1 MVDAVIVDVLMELA
15 TRVESVALF
24 PDSIVVVKV
33 LPITV
38 EKYKV
43 DAVSVDVVME
53 LATRVESVAL
63 LPDSVVVVKVLPS
76 AVE

>member
-1 MVDAVIVDVLMELA
+1 MVDAVIVDVL
-15 TRVESVALF
+15 
-24 PDSIVVVKV
+24 
-33 LPITV
+33 
-38 EKYKV
+38 
-43 DAVSVDVVME
+43 ME